1 MARPR
6 TPAPVSQ
13 AERWRAHR
21 EEMELALQLGCTPK
35 EARAELDRRHA
46 IERHRREQPAFL
58 ARMEARSGPV
68 RQAVRTDQEATAFGI
83 PVVLDPTLEPGTMQ
97 MRDGDVVQVEVKN
110 LAHRPRTTPDQT
122 YAATQ
127 RLLGERD

>member
-35 EARAELDRRHA
+35 EARAELDRRRA
-46 IERHRREQPAFL
+46 IERHRHEQPAFL

-68 RQAVRTDQEATAFGI
+68 RRPAAQ
-83 PVVLDPTLEPGTMQ
+83 P
-97 MRDGDVVQVEVKN
+97 
-110 LAHRPRTTPDQT
+110 LADSPRTTPDQT